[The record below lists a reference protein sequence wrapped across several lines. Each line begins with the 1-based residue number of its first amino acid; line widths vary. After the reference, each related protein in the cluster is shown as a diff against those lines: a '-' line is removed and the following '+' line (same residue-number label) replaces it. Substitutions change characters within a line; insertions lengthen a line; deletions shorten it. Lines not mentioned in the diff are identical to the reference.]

1 MEANYKIIDNI
12 PKKRESPNEN
22 EIMIVNEMI
31 EGFETVQNTLDDI
44 DNTNKY
50 KTELNHEQVP
60 IVIKPIQDKTLT
72 SYIAM
77 IENPDEKREPIEHVK
92 INSSNAQMDMTT
104 SFYVGSL
111 SIIGLFILYR
121 FIQKS
126 K

>member
-44 DNTNKY
+44 DNTNNY

-77 IENPDEKREPIEHVK
+77 IENPDEKREPVEHVK
-92 INSSNAQMDMTT
+92 NNSSTAQMDMTT